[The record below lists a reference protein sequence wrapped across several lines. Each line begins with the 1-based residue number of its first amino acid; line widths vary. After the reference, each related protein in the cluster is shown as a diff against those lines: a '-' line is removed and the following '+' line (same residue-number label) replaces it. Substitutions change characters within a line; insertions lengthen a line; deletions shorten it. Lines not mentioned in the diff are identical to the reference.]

1 LHKSQVQ
8 AYQQS
13 AQKALI
19 EWVNS
24 VPLEPIEENDSEDS
38 FVERCVTVIG
48 HVKIP
53 DWKLDDLQ
61 PLVSAEVHRR
71 AKATY
76 AKYHPDEDP
85 EDGDEGEEEE
95 DDDGEEGDEG
105 EEEDGADVMGEDGAD
120 VMGEDGAVSGEEAKT
135 DEATA
140 PKKTATATTF
150 MKKAAPGN
158 RKPRVTKG
166 KTTVQKKGVAAAK
179 KGANARG
186 QGARKGAA
194 ATRGRRR
201 PANNPKSTS

>member
-24 VPLEPIEENDSEDS
+24 VPLEPMEENDSEDS

-85 EDGDEGEEEE
+85 DDGEEGEEEE
-95 DDDGEEGDEG
+95 EDDGEEGDEG
-105 EEEDGADVMGEDGAD
+105 EEEDGDDA
-120 VMGEDGAVSGEEAKT
+120 MGEDGAVSGEEAKT

-140 PKKTATATTF
+140 PKKTAAATTF

-179 KGANARG
+179 KGTNARG

-194 ATRGRRR
+194 ASTRGRRR
-201 PANNPKSTS
+201 PANNPKSTA